1 MSHSLTKL
9 WHYLFGESTRFHRL
23 RAQSQDANRNTKS
36 LGYPQLLPDLAANW
50 RLPWLSPVWIWL
62 FAQTAHRTQGNT
74 HLVYRLIEG
83 MIKDTDKSPN
93 EKRIWQ
99 SVGWSLLQEHLTH
112 GVGMC
117 HPLCTCICLPSGKI
131 PPNHILLQFL
141 WKLPYISMINFYSIF
156 CPSPFSKEWVM
167 ELKFPRFYH
176 SFVLIEETRPHPEAI
191 QKPIPESFD

>member
-1 MSHSLTKL
+1 VSHSLTKL

-141 WKLPYISMINFYSIF
+141 WKLPYISMINLLFF
-156 CPSPFSKEWVM
+156 T
-167 ELKFPRFYH
+167 
-176 SFVLIEETRPHPEAI
+176 LILYI
-191 QKPIPESFD
+191 LNF